1 MGDGRRVSAL
11 GNFYPTEANR
21 LCSRPFDCGKDL
33 TTNKLGATTT
43 IMSMKEII
51 TAKLT
56 AALSP
61 ASLDV
66 IDESE
71 NHRGHGGWREGGET
85 HFRVRIVAD
94 AFSGMNR
101 VGRHRAI
108 NDVLAT
114 ELNAGVHA
122 LAIEAR
128 APNEADPRAERVSD
142 PS

>member
-1 MGDGRRVSAL
+1 
-11 GNFYPTEANR
+11 
-21 LCSRPFDCGKDL
+21 
-33 TTNKLGATTT
+33 
-43 IMSMKEII
+43 MSMKEII

-56 AALSP
+56 IALSP
-61 ASLDV
+61 TGLDV

-101 VGRHRAI
+101 VGRHRTI
-108 NDVLAT
+108 NDILAT
-114 ELNAGVHA
+114 ELSTSVHA

-128 APNEADPRAERVSD
+128 APGEADPRAARVSD
-142 PS
+142 PY